1 MKMLNNALKNNTLDS
16 NQAIKHLTEMK
27 VCKNIITT
35 KANS

>member
-1 MKMLNNALKNNTLDS
+1 MLTNALKNNALDS
-16 NQAIKHLTEMK
+16 NQAIKYLSEMK